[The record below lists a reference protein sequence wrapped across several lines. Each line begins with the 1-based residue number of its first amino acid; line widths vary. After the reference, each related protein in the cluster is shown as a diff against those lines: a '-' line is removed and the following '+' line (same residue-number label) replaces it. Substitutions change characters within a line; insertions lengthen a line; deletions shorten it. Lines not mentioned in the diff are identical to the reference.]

1 MLPLNLSTGLYPTSV
16 VMGKKHVM
24 DVIGKFEAAGTFVAS
39 PIACAAALDVLE
51 DESMSERSRHLGEV
65 LEPTIMKSDPPHLLE
80 HRGIGA
86 FQTLVLDESTPGVT
100 ARRVAALSALRGV
113 LVGNGA
119 DRLRFCPPLTISDQ
133 DLVKATGVV
142 VQAIRDIETL
152 GEFPGSEF
160 IN

>member
-1 MLPLNLSTGLYPTSV
+1 MSV
-16 VMGKKHVM
+16 VIGKKHVM
-24 DVIGKFEAAGTFVAS
+24 DVIGKFEVAGTFVAS
-39 PIACAAALDVLE
+39 PIACAAALAALDVLE
-51 DESMSERSRHLGEV
+51 DENMAERSRHLGEV
-65 LEPTIMKSDPPHLLE
+65 LESAITKLNPPHVLE

-119 DRLRFCPPLTISDQ
+119 DRLRFSPPLTISDE

-142 VQAIRDIETL
+142 VQAIRDVETL